1 MDLDPDPEEDQQFQK
16 CQLSRNGVKREHPF
30 HLAHLAALVLEL
42 ALEKQTQKPAK
53 TIQSWTDQLMW
64 SQL

>member
-1 MDLDPDPEEDQQFQK
+1 MDLDLEEDHIYQQGV
-16 CQLSRNGVKREHPF
+16 SRNGAKREHPF